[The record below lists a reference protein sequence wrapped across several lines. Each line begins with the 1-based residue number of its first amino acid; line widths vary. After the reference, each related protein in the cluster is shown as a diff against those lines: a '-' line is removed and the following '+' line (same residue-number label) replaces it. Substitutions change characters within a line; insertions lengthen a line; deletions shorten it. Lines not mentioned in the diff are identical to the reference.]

1 MEPLRR
7 QYGSGLL
14 DRIDLEIEK
23 ERQSDNLAKIDTD
36 FMQQLLKIRPKYLTN
51 EEIEARAEVIAL
63 RIGKLIR
70 RISGADL

>member
-23 ERQSDNLAKIDTD
+23 ERNTENLAKTDTD

-63 RIGKLIR
+63 RVGKLIR
-70 RISGADL
+70 RISCQ

>member
-23 ERQSDNLAKIDTD
+23 ERHTENLAKTDTD

-51 EEIEARAEVIAL
+51 EEIEARAEIIAL
-63 RIGKLIR
+63 RVGKLIR
-70 RISGADL
+70 RISCQ